1 MPTNKEKKEQQKKV
15 AQTIVNIFETGRAH
29 GEYGQVTLLAN
40 DSGHLTYGRS
50 QTTLASGNL
59 FLLIK
64 DYCEHAEAQFG
75 AELGAFLERLQ
86 RRDLGLDHDATLRD
100 LLKRAGNDPVMQETQ
115 DRFFD
120 RVYWAPAVNACGTD
134 ITTGLGVA
142 VVYDSHIH
150 GSWARMRDRTNANH
164 GTVGRLGEKKWI
176 ERYVNV
182 RRNWMATHPNTLLRK
197 TVYRMDSFLNLI
209 AQNAWDLDLPLT
221 VRGVRIDE
229 EVLGGEPVR
238 VSAQEVEE
246 RLLMFRTP
254 FMQGDDVKTLQKA
267 LKGAGIKVDVDGV
280 FGPGTQK
287 AVIQYQTKKKLK
299 ADGIVGPAVRAS
311 LCI

>member
-1 MPTNKEKKEQQKKV
+1 MPTDKEKKEQQKKV

-29 GEYGQVTLLAN
+29 GEYGQVTLLAG

-64 DYCEHAEAQFG
+64 DYCEHPEAQSG
-75 AELGAFLERLQ
+75 RELGAFLERLQ
-86 RRDLGLDHDATLRD
+86 RRDLSLDRDQTLRG
-100 LLKRAGNDPVMQETQ
+100 LLKQAGHDPVMQETQ

-120 RVYWAPAVNACGTD
+120 RIYWAPAVNACGVD
-134 ITTGLGVA
+134 ISTGLGVA

-150 GSWARMRDRTNANH
+150 GSWARLRDRTNAAH
-164 GTVGRLGEKKWI
+164 GKISKLGEKKWV

-182 RRNWMATHPNTLLRK
+182 RRNWMANHPNTLLRK
-197 TVYRMDSFLNLI
+197 TVYRMDSFLRLI
-209 AQNAWDLDLPLT
+209 AQNAWNLDLPLT

-229 EVLGGEPVR
+229 EVLGGAPLR

-246 RLLMFRTP
+246 RLLMLRTP
-254 FMQGDDVKTLQKA
+254 FMQGEDVKSLQKA
-267 LKGAGIKVDVDGV
+267 LKNAGIKVDVDGV
-280 FGPGTQK
+280 FGPGTEK
-287 AVIQYQTKKKLK
+287 ALIQYQTKKKLK
-299 ADGIVGPAVRAS
+299 ADGIAGPAVRAS
-311 LCI
+311 LCL